1 MTIPE
6 IISKAFF
13 KGYGITF
20 QYFKDG
26 GNNKNEYESRVLH
39 TISDLKYNS
48 TDDVLVGGCINLD
61 GDYRHFFIDAMS
73 KVKVYK
79 YIDVAELSQ

>member
-1 MTIPE
+1 MITTEE

-20 QYFKDG
+20 QYFKNDAG
-26 GNNKNEYESRVLH
+26 VYESRVLT

-48 TDDVLVGGCINLD
+48 HDEVLVGGCINMD
-61 GDYRHFFIDAMS
+61 GDYRQFFIELMS
-73 KVKVYK
+73 NVRAYK
-79 YIDVAELSQ
+79 YIDTAELSQ

>member
-1 MTIPE
+1 MTTAD

-20 QYFKDG
+20 QYFK
-26 GNNKNEYESRVLH
+26 NKEDVYESRVLH
-39 TISDLKYNS
+39 TISDLKYNIH
-48 TDDVLVGGCINLD
+48 DEVLVGGCINMD
-61 GDYRHFFIDAMS
+61 GDYRQFFIDCMS

-79 YIDVAELSQ
+79 YIDIAELSQ

>member
-1 MTIPE
+1 MTTAE

-20 QYFKDG
+20 QYFK
-26 GNNKNEYESRVLH
+26 NKEDVYESRVLH

-61 GDYRHFFIDAMS
+61 GDYRHFFVEAMS

>member
-1 MTIPE
+1 MTTAE

-20 QYFKDG
+20 QYFKTKEDV
-26 GNNKNEYESRVLH
+26 YESRVLT
-39 TISDLKYNS
+39 TISDLKYNIH
-48 TDDVLVGGCINLD
+48 DEVLVGGCINMD
-61 GDYRHFFIDAMS
+61 GDYRQFFIDCMS

-79 YIDVAELSQ
+79 YVDVAELSQ

>member
-1 MTIPE
+1 MTTEE

-20 QYFKDG
+20 QYFKS
-26 GNNKNEYESRVLH
+26 NTNTYESRVLH

-61 GDYRHFFIDAMS
+61 GDYRQFFIDAMS

>member
-1 MTIPE
+1 MTTAE

-20 QYFKDG
+20 QYFKTKEDV
-26 GNNKNEYESRVLH
+26 YESRVLH
-39 TISDLKYNS
+39 TISDLKYNNN
-48 TDDVLVGGCINLD
+48 DEVLVGGCISLD
-61 GDYRHFFIDAMS
+61 GEYRQFFIDAMS

-79 YIDVAELSQ
+79 YIDIAELSQ

>member
-1 MTIPE
+1 MTTAE
-6 IISKAFF
+6 MISKAFF

-48 TDDVLVGGCINLD
+48 TDEVLVGGCINMD
-61 GDYRHFFIDAMS
+61 GDYRQFFIDAMS

-79 YIDVAELSQ
+79 YIDIAELSQ

>member
-1 MTIPE
+1 MTTTE

-20 QYFKDG
+20 QYFKTKEDV
-26 GNNKNEYESRVLH
+26 YESRVLT

-48 TDDVLVGGCINLD
+48 HDEVLVGGCINMD
-61 GDYRHFFIDAMS
+61 GDYRQFFIELMS
-73 KVKVYK
+73 KVRVYK
-79 YIDVAELSQ
+79 YIDIAELSQ

>member
-1 MTIPE
+1 MTTAE

-20 QYFKDG
+20 QYFKDDDG
-26 GNNKNEYESRVLH
+26 VYESRVLT
-39 TISDLKYNS
+39 TISDLKYNKH
-48 TDDVLVGGCINLD
+48 DEVLVGGCINMD
-61 GDYRHFFIDAMS
+61 GDYRQFFIDAMS

-79 YIDVAELSQ
+79 YIDIAELSQ

>member
-1 MTIPE
+1 MTTAD

-20 QYFKDG
+20 QYFK
-26 GNNKNEYESRVLH
+26 NKEDVYESRVLH
-39 TISDLKYNS
+39 TISDLKYNIH
-48 TDDVLVGGCINLD
+48 DEVLVGGCINMD
-61 GDYRHFFIDAMS
+61 GDYRQFFIDCMS

-79 YIDVAELSQ
+79 YVDIAELSQ

>member
-1 MTIPE
+1 MTTAD

-20 QYFKDG
+20 QYFKSDA
-26 GNNKNEYESRVLH
+26 KTYEGRVLH

-61 GDYRHFFIDAMS
+61 GDYRHFFVEAMS

-79 YIDVAELSQ
+79 YIDIAELSQ

>member
-1 MTIPE
+1 MTTAE

-20 QYFKDG
+20 QYFK
-26 GNNKNEYESRVLH
+26 NKEDVYESRVLH
-39 TISDLKYNS
+39 TISDLKYNIH
-48 TDDVLVGGCINLD
+48 DEVLVGGCINMD
-61 GDYRHFFIDAMS
+61 GDYRQFFIDCMS

>member
-1 MTIPE
+1 MTTAE

-20 QYFKDG
+20 QYFK
-26 GNNKNEYESRVLH
+26 NKEDVYESRVLH
-39 TISDLKYNS
+39 TISDLKYNIH
-48 TDDVLVGGCINLD
+48 DEVLVGGCINMD
-61 GDYRHFFIDAMS
+61 GDYRQFFIDCMS

-79 YIDVAELSQ
+79 YVDVAELSQ

>member
-1 MTIPE
+1 MTIQD

-39 TISDLKYNS
+39 TISELKYNS
-48 TDDVLVGGCINLD
+48 TDEVLVGG
-61 GDYRHFFIDAMS
+61 
-73 KVKVYK
+73 
-79 YIDVAELSQ
+79 

>member
-1 MTIPE
+1 MTTAE

-20 QYFKDG
+20 QYFK
-26 GNNKNEYESRVLH
+26 NKEDVYESRVLH
-39 TISDLKYNS
+39 TISDLKYNIH
-48 TDDVLVGGCINLD
+48 DEVLVGGCINMD
-61 GDYRHFFIDAMS
+61 GDYRQFFIDCMS

-79 YIDVAELSQ
+79 YVDIAELSQ

>member
-1 MTIPE
+1 MTIQD

-20 QYFKDG
+20 QYFKTKEDV
-26 GNNKNEYESRVLH
+26 YESRVLT

-48 TDDVLVGGCINLD
+48 HDEVLVGGCINMD
-61 GDYRHFFIDAMS
+61 GDYRQFFIELMS
-73 KVKVYK
+73 KVRVYK
-79 YIDVAELSQ
+79 YIDIAELSQ

>member
-1 MTIPE
+1 MITNEE

-20 QYFKDG
+20 QYFKNDAG
-26 GNNKNEYESRVLH
+26 VYESRVLT

-48 TDDVLVGGCINLD
+48 NDEVLVGGCINMD
-61 GDYRHFFIDAMS
+61 GDYRQFFIELMS
-73 KVKVYK
+73 KVRAYK
-79 YIDVAELSQ
+79 YIHTADL

>member
-1 MTIPE
+1 MTTAE

-20 QYFKDG
+20 QYFKTKEDV
-26 GNNKNEYESRVLH
+26 YESRVLT
-39 TISDLKYNS
+39 TISDLKYNIH
-48 TDDVLVGGCINLD
+48 DEVLVGGCINMD
-61 GDYRHFFIDAMS
+61 GDYRQFFIDAMS
-73 KVKVYK
+73 KVRVYK

>member
-1 MTIPE
+1 MTTAE
-6 IISKAFF
+6 MISKAFF

-20 QYFKDG
+20 KYFKSDTTT
-26 GNNKNEYESRVLH
+26 YESRVLN

-61 GDYRHFFIDAMS
+61 GDYRQFFIDAMS

>member
-1 MTIPE
+1 MITNEE

-20 QYFKDG
+20 QYFKNDADV
-26 GNNKNEYESRVLH
+26 YESRVLT

-48 TDDVLVGGCINLD
+48 NDEVLVGGCINMD
-61 GDYRHFFIDAMS
+61 GDYRQFFIELMS
-73 KVKVYK
+73 KVRVYK

>member
-1 MTIPE
+1 MTTEE

-20 QYFKDG
+20 QYFKNDADV
-26 GNNKNEYESRVLH
+26 YESRVLT

-48 TDDVLVGGCINLD
+48 HDEVLVGGCINMD
-61 GDYRHFFIDAMS
+61 GDYRQFFIDCMS

-79 YIDVAELSQ
+79 YIDIAELLQ